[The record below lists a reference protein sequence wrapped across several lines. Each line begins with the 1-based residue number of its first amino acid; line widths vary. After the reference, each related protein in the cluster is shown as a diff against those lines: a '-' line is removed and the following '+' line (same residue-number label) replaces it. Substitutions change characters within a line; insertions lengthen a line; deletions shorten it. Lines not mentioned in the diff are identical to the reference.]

1 MSEEFKNAGCSASD
15 CSSCCESCGSG
26 QNQIPNTISLTL
38 DDNTEVECAIL
49 TIFPVKEKEYIAL
62 LPLDENGQNQDG
74 EVYLYVFSRTEQ
86 GDPMLAN
93 IESDEEYASAAEESL
108 LYKNSGKWFYRY
120 VPLFLS
126 GSGGDVFLVVL
137 SV

>member
-62 LPLDENGQNQDG
+62 RPLDENGQNQDG
-74 EVYLYVFSRTEQ
+74 EVSLYVVSRTEQ

-93 IESDEEYASAAEESL
+93 IESDEEYASAAKAFNSILENARRAEEYGEYTEEKGESL
-108 LYKNSGKWFYRY
+108 E
-120 VPLFLS
+120 
-126 GSGGDVFLVVL
+126 
-137 SV
+137 

>member
-1 MSEEFKNAGCSASD
+1 MSEEFKNAGCIASD

-93 IESDEEYASAAEESL
+93 IESDEEYASAAEAFNTILENARKAEEHGEYTEEKGESL
-108 LYKNSGKWFYRY
+108 E
-120 VPLFLS
+120 
-126 GSGGDVFLVVL
+126 
-137 SV
+137 

>member
-15 CSSCCESCGSG
+15 CSSCCESCGSE

-93 IESDEEYASAAEESL
+93 IESDEEYASAAEAFNSILENARRAEEHGEYTEEKGESL
-108 LYKNSGKWFYRY
+108 E
-120 VPLFLS
+120 
-126 GSGGDVFLVVL
+126 
-137 SV
+137 

>member
-93 IESDEEYASAAEESL
+93 IESDEEYVLFPDMLFQEFSQL
-108 LYKNSGKWFYRY
+108 RQKKHFHHGHRFLPLWMVYK
-120 VPLFLS
+120 
-126 GSGGDVFLVVL
+126 
-137 SV
+137 